1 MFQSYLLNLSK
12 LYYMPVYHCYKRFIF
27 VIDGSTFESLSLNGP
42 EAPQFDFQ
50 VLKLFTFLF
59 QVQNGLFLPKQCWG
73 SNFHLF
79 LPWES
84 WQRHPFVSN
93 LVRVTYSFNPFQ
105 QGLRTCSCGPLWSL
119 QLLSGWV
126 LLVLALIQVCGF
138 LCWQSQASRLAF

>member
-1 MFQSYLLNLSK
+1 MRFDHLLNLANLELFQSYLLNLSK

-42 EAPQFDFQ
+42 KALQFDFQ

-79 LPWES
+79 LP
-84 WQRHPFVSN
+84 
-93 LVRVTYSFNPFQ
+93 
-105 QGLRTCSCGPLWSL
+105 
-119 QLLSGWV
+119 
-126 LLVLALIQVCGF
+126 
-138 LCWQSQASRLAF
+138 